1 MTLLTTFI
9 HFLKYV
15 EALTSSGKSHSAII
29 VKTMQYLQSLLDVA
43 IFLAP
48 LILALSSKSGVFR
61 DRRDD
66 LSDLEM

>member
-1 MTLLTTFI
+1 
-9 HFLKYV
+9 
-15 EALTSSGKSHSAII
+15 
-29 VKTMQYLQSLLDVA
+29 MQYLQSLLDVA